1 MRVRPLTPAL
11 LVAAFIGL
19 LPQPAYGQST
29 PDDLEEERARAR
41 SRLTR
46 FTLELRSS
54 GIFDSNLDHDETELD
69 SYGASNI
76 ARARLRM
83 RPFTFEYQAGLD
95 RFSRTEKWDR
105 MTHRFA
111 AEGHRSISEWR
122 AGARFEA
129 TKGESSDDREP
140 LGATYLIEP
149 ELEYTIDVDSR
160 VSFLGRYQIRH
171 FGGEESRQDRT
182 WLTGAEYKRQSGSA
196 QWWSVRYRYEAANT
210 SVTRN
215 RYRRHT
221 WLAYSRTKVTPN
233 DELLLGVSFFT
244 RRYPNR
250 LIEIEIGPEGEDEY
264 EELRHDTRW
273 TYRISWAHTMSNALR
288 LEAAYALDRQNSN
301 DEDKLFRAHRFGLS
315 MTWYV
320 R

>member
-1 MRVRPLTPAL
+1 MRVSPLTLAL
-11 LVAAFIGL
+11 LVAALVGL
-19 LPQPAYGQST
+19 VTSPAQGQST

-69 SYGASNI
+69 SYGASSI
-76 ARARLRM
+76 ARARLRA
-83 RPFTFEYQAGLD
+83 RPFTLEYQAGLD
-95 RFSRTEKWDR
+95 RFTRTKKWDR
-105 MTHRFA
+105 MTHRLA
-111 AEGHRSISEWR
+111 AEGYGSMSNWR
-122 AGARFEA
+122 AGARLEA
-129 TKGESSDDREP
+129 TAGESSDDREP

-149 ELEYTIDVDSR
+149 ELEYRINDENR
-160 VSFLGRYQIRH
+160 VSLLGRYQIRH

-182 WLTGAEYKRQSGSA
+182 WLSGAEFKRQSGSK
-196 QWWSVRYRYEAANT
+196 QWWSFRYRYEAANT
-210 SVTRN
+210 SVPRN

-221 WLAYSRTKVTPN
+221 WLAYSRTKVTSH
-233 DELLLGVSFFT
+233 DELLLGLSFSK

-250 LIEIEIGPEGEDEY
+250 LIEIEIGDYEY
-264 EELRHDTRW
+264 EELRRDTRW
-273 TYRISWAHTMSNALR
+273 TYRISWAHTLSDALR
-288 LEAAYALDRQNSN
+288 LEAAYTLDRQNSN